1 MVGKLL
7 KYEFKYYLRIIMF
20 LFPVVFLSGIL
31 LAFTNIFVTH
41 AGYIIDGN
49 SRLVVLLYFMSFSS
63 TALFFT
69 ACYGSILV
77 LGVFGIIRFYKNLF
91 GNEGY
96 LSLTLPVSN
105 TKHIFVKLYTF
116 MFFVISTTLLIM
128 LCAYLGFGI
137 TKPIG
142 FIEEIIN
149 RYYLII
155 KFFFGE
161 VHVIHQFLFAFDF
174 IFALLSSAIL
184 SVLVGYFSMSVGQMA
199 SKAKIVI
206 SILVFYGI
214 NCLFEIVSSFGLSM
228 FIQTLLIV
236 AEFED
241 LLIIRV
247 ILDFVG
253 DVIKFIGIENLL
265 HIIMFGSSIGSLV
278 LAGLFYLF
286 TNLIMNKKLNLQ

>member
-20 LFPVVFLSGIL
+20 LFPVVFLSGLL

-41 AGYIIDGN
+41 TGYIIDGN
-49 SRLVVLLYFMSFSS
+49 SRLVILLYFMSFSS
-63 TALFFT
+63 SALFFT
-69 ACYGSILV
+69 ACFGSILV
-77 LGVFGIIRFYKNLF
+77 LGVFGVIRFYKNLF

-116 MFFVISTTLLIM
+116 MFFVVSTVLLIM

-142 FIEEIIN
+142 FIEDIIN
-149 RYYLII
+149 RYYLTI
-155 KFFFGE
+155 KFLFGE
-161 VHVIHQFLFAFDF
+161 VHVIHQILFAFDM
-174 IFALLSSAIL
+174 IFLMFSSAIL
-184 SVLVGYFSMSVGQMA
+184 SILMVYFSMSVGQMA

-214 NCLFEIVSSFGLSM
+214 NCLFEIASSFGFTM
-228 FIQTLLIV
+228 FIETVLIL
-236 AEFED
+236 AEFAD
-241 LLIIRV
+241 FSILKA
-247 ILDFVG
+247 ILDFVA

-265 HIIMFGSSIGSLV
+265 HIIMFISGGCNLV
-278 LAGLFYLF
+278 VASLFYLF